1 LRDAAPARNLRD
13 VRRIL
18 RPSSVFRQQWPLFAL
33 ILFIAAIHALQVILG
48 EAFED
53 RFMVVPAD
61 VMEALRSL
69 RSGDV
74 PASASLFTL
83 ITAALLHGN
92 VEHLLW
98 NMLYLWIFAA
108 IAAELLGHRWV
119 MVVFVSTAICGSICH
134 VALNPEEMIPMLGAS
149 GAVMG
154 FEGLYLGMAV
164 RWHLPNPHVWP
175 IARPVPPAHLAAV
188 AVLGL
193 LFDLSGYL
201 GGDQG
206 IAYGAHLGGFIGGMV
221 LGAAVVPMPRVALPR

>member
-1 LRDAAPARNLRD
+1 MEFN
-13 VRRIL
+13 
-18 RPSSVFRQQWPLFAL
+18 
-33 ILFIAAIHALQVILG
+33 
-48 EAFED
+48 D

-69 RSGDV
+69 RSGDFSG
-74 PASASLFTL
+74 SAALFTL
-83 ITAALLHGN
+83 ITAALLHGD
-92 VEHLLW
+92 VGHLLG

-119 MVVFVSTAICGSICH
+119 MRVFIFTALCGSACH
-134 VALNPEEMIPMLGAS
+134 VALNPEETIPMLGAS

-164 RWHLPNPHVWP
+164 RWRLPDPHVWP
-175 IARPVPPAHLAAV
+175 IARPVPPAHLAAIG
-188 AVLGL
+188 VLGL